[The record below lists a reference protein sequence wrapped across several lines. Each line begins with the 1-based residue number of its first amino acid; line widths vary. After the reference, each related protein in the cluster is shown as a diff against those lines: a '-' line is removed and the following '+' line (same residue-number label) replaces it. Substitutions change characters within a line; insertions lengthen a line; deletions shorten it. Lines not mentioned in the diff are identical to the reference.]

1 MFATWSLC
9 LFLVLIAPYLLIE
22 ASVLR
27 TRKCAQLGAPR
38 GYRSEL
44 ARSSQTAWDYAQKL
58 CGVRYM
64 VSGIVM
70 ALAAPALIFA
80 APIDTIGSLYMFTAV
95 VALFEVIAV
104 FCLVASVESSLRKH
118 VASRQVA

>member
-1 MFATWSLC
+1 MFATWILC

-22 ASVLR
+22 ASVLG

-58 CGVRYM
+58 CSMRYM
-64 VSGIVM
+64 LGGIVM
-70 ALAAPALIFA
+70 AIAALAILFAL
-80 APIDTIGSLYMFTAV
+80 PIETISSLYLFTLV
-95 VALFEVIAV
+95 VVLFEVV
-104 FCLVASVESSLRKH
+104 TVLCLMASVESSLRKH